1 MDNIHKTL
9 DCTLSD
15 ATTEQLVDEIAK
27 RCPQVFVYSSVLD
40 KVGSDK
46 GVCWTSHGMSG
57 ADLLGAIDYMQ
68 TYIRAQIMHE
78 AFSSND

>member
-1 MDNIHKTL
+1 MDKTL
-9 DCTLSD
+9 EFTLSD

-40 KVGSDK
+40 KVGIEK
-46 GVCWTSHGMSG
+46 GVCWTSRNMTG

-68 TYIRAQIMHE
+68 TYIRATIMQE